1 MKLSKRM
8 YAASRNISFIDLQC
22 ITVNVFRNCFFLIL
36 YFLQY
41 LDHPLVVFKSG
52 RLKIKCF
59 YSAEQGGSIQVHV
72 PT

>member
-1 MKLSKRM
+1 M
-8 YAASRNISFIDLQC
+8 FFG
-22 ITVNVFRNCFFLIL
+22 TVFFL
-36 YFLQY
+36 YFLRY

-52 RLKIKCF
+52 RLKNKCF

>member
-1 MKLSKRM
+1 M
-8 YAASRNISFIDLQC
+8 FFG
-22 ITVNVFRNCFFLIL
+22 TVFFLIL

-41 LDHPLVVFKSG
+41 LDHPVVVFKSG

-59 YSAEQGGSIQVHV
+59 YSAEQGGSTQVHV